1 MTKREF
7 IEKAK
12 ECGYSRKDILGMVLL
27 AKKIKIPYKE
37 LVLLNKID
45 EEKLI

>member
-1 MTKREF
+1 MTKQEF

-12 ECGYSRKDILGMVLL
+12 ECGYSKKDIMEMVLL